1 MNELELIM
9 ADNTDA
15 SKKTEA
21 IIKQRGD
28 SPPGDLSKQTLAPSY
43 GAPLKFNQQPTGNS
57 RKK

>member
-1 MNELELIM
+1 M